1 MNEMAEPGK
10 EKIVSDRQIRESS
23 HVERSSAL
31 QEKPQRSRGWSR
43 SALLI
48 VILGSAILLGGGG
61 VLAWQV
67 TALTSSAPAQS
78 TTASRGPIK
87 AEPTQAAGCG
97 PRLPWDFLVQQ
108 AANGLHLTVAQI
120 KTQVLTGKTLQDIAV
135 AQGISQNQL
144 HTIEVQA
151 LRASY
156 NKFVSMGCYTQQG
169 ADAGF
174 RQDSGETPAQLNS
187 DFTRYFSNA
196 TT

>member
-1 MNEMAEPGK
+1 M
-10 EKIVSDRQIRESS
+10 V
-23 HVERSSAL
+23 
-31 QEKPQRSRGWSR
+31 
-43 SALLI
+43 LLGC
-48 VILGSAILLGGGG
+48 VILLSGGG
-61 VLAWQV
+61 VLIWQV
-67 TALTSSAPAQS
+67 TAHTTSAPSRS
-78 TTASRGPIK
+78 TTAPSGPIK

-120 KTQVLTGKTLQDIAV
+120 KTQVRAGKTIQDIAA

-151 LRASY
+151 LRAAY
-156 NKFVSMGCYTQQG
+156 NKFVSMGCYTKPE

-174 RQDSGETPAQLNS
+174 RQDSGETPTQLNS

>member
-1 MNEMAEPGK
+1 MSN
-10 EKIVSDRQIRESS
+10 RQVQESS
-23 HVERSSAL
+23 DLEESRAL

-43 SALLI
+43 SALLV
-48 VILGSAILLGGGG
+48 VILGCVILLGGGS
-61 VLAWQV
+61 VLIWQV
-67 TALTSSAPAQS
+67 TAHTTSAPAQS
-78 TTASRGPIK
+78 TIASSGPIK

-120 KTQVLTGKTLQDIAV
+120 KTQVLAGKTIQDIAA

-151 LRASY
+151 LRAAY
-156 NKFVSMGCYTQQG
+156 NKFVSMGCYTRQE

-174 RQDSGETPAQLNS
+174 RQDSRETPTQLNT

>member
-1 MNEMAEPGK
+1 M
-10 EKIVSDRQIRESS
+10 SDHQVQDSS
-23 HVERSSAL
+23 HLEGSRAL
-31 QEKPQRSRGWSR
+31 QEKPQRHRGWSR
-43 SALLI
+43 SALLM
-48 VILGSAILLGGGG
+48 VMLGCVILLGGGG
-61 VLAWQV
+61 ILIWQV
-67 TALTSSAPAQS
+67 TAHTTPVPAQS
-78 TTASRGPIK
+78 TTASSGPIK

-108 AANGLHLTVAQI
+108 AASGLHLTVAQI
-120 KTQVLTGKTLQDIAV
+120 KTQVLAGKTIQGIAA

-151 LRASY
+151 LRAAY
-156 NKFVSMGCYTQQG
+156 DKFVSMGCYTQQE

-174 RQDSGETPAQLNS
+174 RQDSGETPTQLNS